1 MYIYIYHCGSVF
13 HYMVCL
19 MVAGVTKKV
28 CYASGELQTLM
39 PQSLAQGPS
48 GPGRDQTSNRGEV
61 GKVGY
66 KNGIFFRFLFFPDML
81 LMRVCGFIFLVYW
94 EP

>member
-1 MYIYIYHCGSVF
+1 MYLYIYIYHCGSVF

-48 GPGRDQTSNRGEV
+48 GPGRDQTSKIEV
-61 GKVGY
+61 KSGKWVTKMGFSL
-66 KNGIFFRFLFFPDML
+66 GFCFFRTCF
-81 LMRVCGFIFLVYW
+81 
-94 EP
+94 